1 MQDQSSTYRLVN
13 WEQSMEIGLSHF
25 RQTEDFFINRIR
37 DTRALRLKSYNYG
50 ILPSLDG
57 KGSSSVFDINEQV
70 TGKVEI
76 RLMSCNAITAGG
88 CRINFNPSPLEY
100 LTLTHSFGEGAKI
113 GQTGSSAVQQWDVIL
128 SVDPYRRVPTGEP
141 SLEESQARHPDAG
154 EFYGLSIT
162 PQGKMNHDQLGM
174 HHLVIGRVRL
184 RGGRYEVDTDYIP
197 PATSMSSHPD
207 LINYYQRFGSRL
219 SEIEKASKAIIAK
232 INNRPTKSPVGEHLE
247 KICEEIMRY
256 IAGIFFLYRNT
267 GREATPVEI
276 VNYFSTLAHVCYVS
290 LHFLENSEKEQLLNY
305 FYEWSDVTP
314 GTFEELLA
322 GTLGI
327 LYDHNNIRTAMMEVD
342 TFLYHIAELW
352 TRLSALEFIGQ
363 RKGNV
368 VVSERTHHQ
377 ETPKQSTAWTV
388 FD

>member
-1 MQDQSSTYRLVN
+1 MQDKSDTYRLVN
-13 WEQSMEIGLSHF
+13 WEQSMEIDLSHF

-37 DTRALRLKSYNYG
+37 DAQALRLKSYNYG
-50 ILPSLDG
+50 ILPSPDG
-57 KGSSSVFDINEQV
+57 KGCSSAFDISEQV

-88 CRINFNPSPLEY
+88 CRIHFNPSPLEY
-100 LTLTHSFGEGAKI
+100 LTLTHSFGEEAR
-113 GQTGSSAVQQWDVIL
+113 TGKTEPSAVRQWDIIL
-128 SVDPYRRVPTGEP
+128 SVNPYRRVPTGEP
-141 SLEESQARHPDAG
+141 SLEEAQARHPDAA
-154 EFYGLSIT
+154 EYYGLSIA
-162 PQGKMNHDQLGM
+162 PQGKMNHDQSGM
-174 HHLVIGRVRL
+174 YHLVIGRIRL

-197 PATSMSSHPD
+197 PVTSMGSHPE

-219 SEIEKASKAIIAK
+219 NEIEKASKAIITK
-232 INNRPTKSPVGEHLE
+232 INSRSAKSPVGEHLG

-256 IAGIFFLYRNT
+256 IAGIFFSYRNT
-267 GREATPVEI
+267 GREATPMEI

-290 LHFLENSEKEQLLNY
+290 LHFLENPEKEQLLNY
-305 FYEWSDVTP
+305 FYEWSDITP

-327 LYDHNNIRTAMMEVD
+327 LYDHNNIRTTMMEVD

-352 TRLSALEFIGQ
+352 TRLSALDFIGQ

-368 VVSERTHHQ
+368 VVSERRHHQ
-377 ETPKQSTAWTV
+377 ETPRQSMAWTV